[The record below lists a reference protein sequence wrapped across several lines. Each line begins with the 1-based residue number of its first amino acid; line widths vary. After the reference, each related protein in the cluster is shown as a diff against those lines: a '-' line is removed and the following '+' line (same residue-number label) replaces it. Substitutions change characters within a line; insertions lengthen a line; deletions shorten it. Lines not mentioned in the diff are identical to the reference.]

1 MLYTNLFLRVYAFDW
16 YDFSRENIFK
26 NYAKLNLDSDNDEE
40 KKSDMSDD
48 ERPKVTAPEPEG
60 TIQSSDDDRP
70 MDNR

>member
-1 MLYTNLFLRVYAFDW
+1 MTFQEKIFL
-16 YDFSRENIFK
+16 K
-26 NYAKLNLDSDNDEE
+26 NYAKFNLDSDNDEE